1 MLLRSRRRATR
12 SFPASGPARSIDP
25 FDGRSTRR
33 SFVRSSVDDDECSS
47 ARVRGSEG
55 ARRVHRVARFGSVPF
70 RSVSSSKNFFILLR
84 MSVRGSRPFGSR
96 PFFRRRRR
104 ESSSSSFSP
113 GTTLRDATAASSID
127 RPIDHVEA
135 KQTGGGYRRDGSR
148 GLRRRRGDGRV
159 NRGRATGIRSETRFH
174 FPRSF
179 PFPFPPAGAR
189 SIRSLCRSS
198 TPPRRRVNGDDGLF
212 SIDDAGREE
221 GEKTDATRRDPPRS
235 GVGFACERRM
245 DLADGTDRR
254 MRIYTSFET

>member
-1 MLLRSRRRATR
+1 MR
-12 SFPASGPARSIDP
+12 
-25 FDGRSTRR
+25 
-33 SFVRSSVDDDECSS
+33 E
-47 ARVRGSEG
+47 
-55 ARRVHRVARFGSVPF
+55 RVASTGSLGSVPF
-70 RSVSSSKNFFILLR
+70 RSVSFRRQKTFLSSFVR
-84 MSVRGSRPFGSR
+84 MSVRLFAVHDPSVHD
-96 PFFRRRRR
+96 PFFVFVVESRLRARSVPALHCATRPRRRR
-104 ESSSSSFSP
+104 
-113 GTTLRDATAASSID
+113 SID
-127 RPIDHVEA
+127 RSIMS
-135 KQTGGGYRRDGSR
+135 KRSR
-148 GLRRRRGDGRV
+148 LEVGIAATDRGVYEDDAETEDEPRSGDGDSFRDSF
-159 NRGRATGIRSETRFH
+159 R

>member
-1 MLLRSRRRATR
+1 MR
-12 SFPASGPARSIDP
+12 
-25 FDGRSTRR
+25 
-33 SFVRSSVDDDECSS
+33 E
-47 ARVRGSEG
+47 
-55 ARRVHRVARFGSVPF
+55 RVASTVPFRSVPF
-70 RSVSSSKNFFILLR
+70 RSVPFRRQKTFLSSFVCPFAVHDP
-84 MSVRGSRPFGSR
+84 SVHD
-96 PFFRRRRR
+96 PFFVFVVESRLRARSVPALHCATRPRRRR
-104 ESSSSSFSP
+104 
-113 GTTLRDATAASSID
+113 SID
-127 RPIDHVEA
+127 RSIMS
-135 KQTGGGYRRDGSR
+135 KRSR
-148 GLRRRRGDGRV
+148 LEVGIAATDRGVYEDDAETEDEPRSGDGDSFRDSF
-159 NRGRATGIRSETRFH
+159 R